1 MRDQLLLL
9 YELQEIDSQLLVRSE
24 RLKEIPIKANETK
37 AELEKA
43 QLALRGAQSHEDE
56 ANRDRRKL
64 EHDLA
69 AEKEK
74 LKKWEA
80 RLNDIKN
87 SREFAALSR
96 EIEGLKRQNRE
107 LEESILQK
115 MQAAEDAGKERAE
128 HQGQVD
134 VLQKEFSARDTEAK
148 KASAAVKA
156 EMDQAASSRQAVAGK
171 VKKNLLRQY
180 EYIRDHKGGR
190 ALVLVKDG
198 CCLGCH
204 MQVPPQ
210 LYNEL
215 QRGDAVHACPMCQRI
230 LFWEQLAQRTVED
243 QATAHA

>member
-1 MRDQLLLL
+1 LRDQLLLL

-24 RLKEIPIKANETK
+24 RLKEIPVQANETK
-37 AELEKA
+37 AQLEQA
-43 QLALRGAQSHEDE
+43 QAALKSALSREDE
-56 ANRDRRKL
+56 AARERRKL
-64 EHDLA
+64 EQDLV

-96 EIEGLKRQNRE
+96 EIEGLKRQNRD

-115 MQAAEDAGKERAE
+115 MQAFEDAGRERATF
-128 HQGQVD
+128 QAQVD
-134 VLQKEFSARDTEAK
+134 TLSKEFATRDTEAR
-148 KASAAVKA
+148 KASAVVKA
-156 EMDQAASSRQAVAGK
+156 EMDQSAGTRQAVAGK
-171 VKKNLLRQY
+171 VKKNLLRY
-180 EYIRDHKGGR
+180 EYIRDHKAGR

-198 CCLGCH
+198 CCQGCF

-215 QRGDAVHACPMCQRI
+215 QRGDAVHTCPMCQRI
-230 LFWEQLAQRTVED
+230 MFWEPLAQRQPED
-243 QATAHA
+243 QQSAHA

>member
-1 MRDQLLLL
+1 LREQLLLL

-24 RLKEIPIKANETK
+24 RLTEIPVQANETK
-37 AELEKA
+37 AQLDQA
-43 QLALRGAQSHEDE
+43 QAALRAAQSREDE
-56 ANRDRRKL
+56 AARDRRKL

-96 EIEGLKRQNRE
+96 EIEGLKRQNRD

-115 MQAAEDAGKERAE
+115 MQTAEDAGKERDT
-128 HQGQVD
+128 HQSAVD
-134 VLQKEFSARDTEAK
+134 TLSKEFSARDTEAR
-148 KASAAVKA
+148 KACAAVKR
-156 EMDQAASSRQAVAGK
+156 EMDEAASSRQSVAGK

-180 EYIRDHKGGR
+180 EYIRDHKAGR

-198 CCLGCH
+198 FCLGCH

-215 QRGDAVHACPMCQRI
+215 QRGDSVHTCPMCQRI
-230 LFWEQLAQRTVED
+230 MFWEPLAQRSAED
-243 QATAHA
+243 QQSAQA